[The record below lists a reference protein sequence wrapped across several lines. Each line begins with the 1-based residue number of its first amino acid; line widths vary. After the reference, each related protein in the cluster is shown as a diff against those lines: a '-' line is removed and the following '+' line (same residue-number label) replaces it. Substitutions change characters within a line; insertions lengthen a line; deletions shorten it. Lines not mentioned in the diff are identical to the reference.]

1 MSGTQPTMA
10 DAHPPGAQV
19 FKLPSYCMPLPVD
32 PPRPGIE
39 CGIGDS
45 ESDSEDDKPKRMYR
59 DKGPLPSSPFD
70 PGPPSPVSP
79 RYTQKVDKDD
89 SEDDQR
95 VDRQESP
102 IKKPKAQYPKG
113 QYPVKLDK
121 DGVWRYRPE
130 EGDFKGHKSLSP
142 SPRVEGPPSPVPVT
156 PYANKRES
164 PDEWPED
171 EAKLTSAPRKKAK
184 KDKAKKGKATKKDKA
199 TKDKARDTSPL
210 TWGPAYGSLPKED
223 KSKKDKAKKDKANA
237 MSLSSY
243 KGDIDENSSV
253 VEVGKWVLH
262 MNGLG
267 WCGLDCSDIFE
278 EHNINGSDLL
288 QMTEEA
294 INKLGLDI
302 DDREI
307 ILSRIKTLQAKSKTK
322 RSLDKAMDEV

>member
-10 DAHPPGAQV
+10 DAPRSPLSPNPVSDCGD
-19 FKLPSYCMPLPVD
+19 KPSCSDLIADTNNY
-32 PPRPGIE
+32 
-39 CGIGDS
+39 
-45 ESDSEDDKPKRMYR
+45 DSEDDKPKRVYW
-59 DKGPLPSSPFD
+59 DKGPAPSSPFD

-79 RYTQKVDKDD
+79 RYVKNMDEDD
-89 SEDDQR
+89 SDDDKPLKR
-95 VDRQESP
+95 PESP
-102 IKKPKAQYPKG
+102 IKKPTPIKPTPLMLTPLKFAERQYSC
-113 QYPVKLDK
+113 KLDE

-130 EGDFKGHKSLSP
+130 DGDFKGHKSLSS
-142 SPRVEGPPSPVPVT
+142 SPRVEGPPSPVPVA

-171 EAKLTSAPRKKAK
+171 EAKLTCAPQKKAK
-184 KDKAKKGKATKKDKA
+184 KNKGTAKK
-199 TKDKARDTSPL
+199 
-210 TWGPAYGSLPKED
+210 
-223 KSKKDKAKKDKANA
+223 KAKKDKANA
-237 MSLSSY
+237 RSLSSY

-288 QMTEEA
+288 QMAEET
-294 INKLGLDI
+294 INKLGLDL

-307 ILSRIKTLQAKSKTK
+307 ILNRIKTLQAKSKTK